1 MPFLRSQRNNAPQQ
15 TPQQHYKSLRRG
27 NITSAGKT
35 ATVDKLLTLAA
46 SNNTTEKKVVTD
58 VVRNLLDFKAA
69 EKANNRNTINTA
81 LRGVRAAI
89 PQANNQGLTYDECL
103 ELAKNRSGLFQRKL
117 PDTLKRLVDNLM
129 LLSLPSPGLITD
141 INRAFL
147 IDCGLREKVN
157 LANPSQQL
165 KHEFE
170 EHLKKTKECF
180 LDINIR
186 NSITHRL
193 EYHDIFERAVIDCKR
208 QGGAS
213 QGTGNQEPFLCGQPM
228 RLPPHHHNQPILQ
241 VAAEWTRLQM
251 LRSSRPDTNSLITSN
266 QAIAQA
272 RLNRSSGVVKMNDMN
287 EYHKPEFANKKT
299 SLANE
304 TKLYLHSKG
313 LWRQDNELSTGRPRL
328 TTAHAAVAVTACS
341 AQYIPLR
348 LPRAFEGNLQ
358 SLYMARRMSPGSPY
372 MPRIT
377 EDEHRITQDFA
388 KFCENHQIT
397 MRGSPWIYNSYDNS
411 RKQLSTTVYY
421 RIDSG
426 AEGGAAFRLFYK
438 ETLPYHVSFDDPKA
452 IVIEPLYHL
461 IDIEEVHHPYP
472 TYAWTIEWRNR
483 DP

>member
-1 MPFLRSQRNNAPQQ
+1 
-15 TPQQHYKSLRRG
+15 
-27 NITSAGKT
+27 
-35 ATVDKLLTLAA
+35 
-46 SNNTTEKKVVTD
+46 
-58 VVRNLLDFKAA
+58 
-69 EKANNRNTINTA
+69 
-81 LRGVRAAI
+81 
-89 PQANNQGLTYDECL
+89 
-103 ELAKNRSGLFQRKL
+103 
-117 PDTLKRLVDNLM
+117 
-129 LLSLPSPGLITD
+129 
-141 INRAFL
+141 
-147 IDCGLREKVN
+147 
-157 LANPSQQL
+157 
-165 KHEFE
+165 
-170 EHLKKTKECF
+170 
-180 LDINIR
+180 
-186 NSITHRL
+186 
-193 EYHDIFERAVIDCKR
+193 
-208 QGGAS
+208 
-213 QGTGNQEPFLCGQPM
+213 M

-348 LPRAFEGNLQ
+348 LPRAFEGNLA
-358 SLYMARRMSPGSPY
+358 SLSMARRMYPGSPY

-438 ETLPYHVSFDDPKA
+438 ENLPYHVSFDDPKA